1 MNMESITFNTKK
13 VVLNTDKLK
22 AFALEKGINLFE
34 LVEQTLDDVYE
45 FKFSDKKN
53 KINIKRKPSQK
64 QKEASKNNIKK
75 VTPKTDEKVMEF
87 NQKLKNENYEL
98 KTKLR
103 EVSTELKVLEGRVVN
118 PEKLDS
124 QQSSVPYI
132 SVAMLHDTSS
142 GDTSQGESNELC
154 TQCKNL
160 LSQISEYWDG
170 FQIESVDD
178 IKDIWKFFKEDS
190 DKLYKLSENI
200 EKLEN
205 VIIDLYEAHIIKIQ
219 TIINSSDQ
227 QQKIEKAKALDNTFH
242 LHSKTYKSI
251 IDETQ

>member
-103 EVSTELKVLEGRVVN
+103 EVSTELKVLEERVIN

-124 QQSSVPYI
+124 QQSSVPHI
-132 SVAMLHDTSS
+132 SVAMLDDTSS

-200 EKLEN
+200 EKLEKCN
-205 VIIDLYEAHIIKIQ
+205 H
-219 TIINSSDQ
+219 
-227 QQKIEKAKALDNTFH
+227 
-242 LHSKTYKSI
+242 
-251 IDETQ
+251 

>member
-1 MNMESITFNTKK
+1 MESITFNTKK

-132 SVAMLHDTSS
+132 SVAMLDDTSS

-219 TIINSSDQ
+219 TIVNSSDQ
-227 QQKIEKAKALDNTFH
+227 QEKIEKAKALDNMFH